1 MTRLRMVLALGL
13 LALIGA
19 LVSGRDM
26 FYQLAYA
33 IMLLIGLSLFWAWT
47 GVRWLRFSRK
57 THIRHAQVGHPLEER
72 LAVRNTGRLAKLWLE
87 VDDQSNLP
95 GHHAGFV
102 VSNLA
107 PGTERGWSV
116 RTTCQERGRFTLGPI
131 TVTSGDPF
139 GLFRLSRKIP
149 ATSTIVVYPGT
160 VTLRMFPLPMGH
172 LPGGDALRRRTHY
185 VTTNAAGVREYAP
198 GDSFN
203 RIHWPSTAKRDRLI
217 VKEFE
222 LDPLADVWIILD
234 MYRGAHHDAGTF
246 QWRKQLLELDR
257 QPPWVRRPQRLDLP
271 PSTEEYAVTA
281 AASIAEY
288 FLRHDR
294 ALGLAA
300 VGQRREVIQADRG
313 ERQLNKILETLAV
326 LRAEGR
332 FPLQDVL
339 AAETTGLPRGTTVII
354 VSPSA
359 DTRWPIVARH
369 LDRTGLQ
376 VVAVLIDPESFGG
389 PPGIA
394 AVAAQFTASA
404 IPNYVIRKGDVME
417 DVLGK
422 AVPLRRAV

>member
-1 MTRLRMVLALGL
+1 
-13 LALIGA
+13 
-19 LVSGRDM
+19 
-26 FYQLAYA
+26 
-33 IMLLIGLSLFWAWT
+33 
-47 GVRWLRFSRK
+47 
-57 THIRHAQVGHPLEER
+57 
-72 LAVRNTGRLAKLWLE
+72 LE
-87 VDDQSNLP
+87 VNDESNLP

-102 VSNLA
+102 VSNLT
-107 PGTERGWSV
+107 PGSERGWSV

-131 TVTSGDPF
+131 MVASGDPF

-160 VTLRMFPLPMGH
+160 VELRMFPLPMGH

-185 VTTNAAGVREYAP
+185 ITTNASGVREYAP

-222 LDPLADVWIILD
+222 LDPLADVWVILD

-246 QWRKQLLELDR
+246 QWRQQLQELDR
-257 QPPWVRRPQRLDLP
+257 QPPWVRRPRRLNLP

-281 AASIAEY
+281 AASIAQY
-288 FLRHDR
+288 FLRRDR

-300 VGQRREVIQADRG
+300 VGQRREIIQADRG

-326 LRAEGR
+326 LRAEGQ
-332 FPLQDVL
+332 FPLQEIL
-339 AAETTGLPRGTTVII
+339 MAEAMGLPRGTTLIA
-354 VSPSA
+354 VSASV
-359 DTRWPIVARH
+359 DTRWPTMARH
-369 LDRTGLQ
+369 LDRSGLNI
-376 VVAVLIDPESFGG
+376 VAVLIDPESFGG
-389 PPGIA
+389 PPGIG
-394 AVAAQFTASA
+394 AVAAQFVAA
-404 IPNYVIRKGDVME
+404 GIPNYVIRKDDVME